1 MLPQAET
8 PWTPYQ
14 AAHLLNRAGFGGS
27 PDEVRTLH
35 AMGREKAVEFLISPA
50 EAPDAFPMPT
60 WASNASAQA
69 AMRERRELQRKT
81 QLSMR
86 DKSSEEIDKGARDIA
101 VQPITGKDDT
111 ILVVLQLAGGN
122 DGLNTLVPYADD
134 AYHKARPRI
143 GKKEKEI
150 IKLSDYVGLNSA
162 MPYLGSL
169 FKEDNLGIVQG
180 VGYPNPNRS
189 HFVSTSI
196 WETGDTNNR
205 SATGWLGRYFD
216 NACPG
221 ADPTV
226 GISFNKTQPEAF
238 GAMKNP
244 GVCLNSPEFY
254 RWIHGGGEKAQAEEF
269 FADLNQPEMDD
280 DEATEGGSI
289 AMPAGGKTGG
299 IAGEDNLAFLERV
312 ALDARVSSA
321 KILAIAAKHQTNVRY
336 EGTPISRNLNLVS
349 RMIAGGMPTRVYFV
363 SHGGFDTHNQQVNS
377 HDRLLG
383 QLDSALK
390 SFFTDLKQQGNDK
403 RVVLMTFSEFGR
415 RVSENASAGTDH
427 GKASCLFVAGP
438 GIMGGLHGSYPSL
451 TDLAQGDIK
460 HSVDFRSVYGTLLT
474 DWLRAPDIKP
484 ILGANYPKM
493 GLIG

>member
-1 MLPQAET
+1 MKT
-8 PWTPYQ
+8 
-14 AAHLLNRAGFGGS
+14 R
-27 PDEVRTLH
+27 R
-35 AMGREKAVEFLISPA
+35 EFLRSTVLGA
-50 EAPDAFPMPT
+50 SAAWTVPMFVERT
-60 WASNASAQA
+60 FGQLHNASKDLAIQ
-69 AMRERRELQRKT
+69 T
-81 QLSMR
+81 
-86 DKSSEEIDKGARDIA
+86 
-101 VQPITGKDDT
+101 VTGKDDT

-134 AYHKARPRI
+134 IYQKSRPRLA
-143 GKKEKEI
+143 KKEKEI
-150 IKLSDYVGLNSA
+150 IKLSDYVGLNSS
-162 MPYLGSL
+162 MPFLGSM
-169 FKEDNLGIVQG
+169 FKEGDLGIVQG

-196 WETGDTNNR
+196 WETGDVNNR
-205 SATGWLGRYFD
+205 SSTGWLGRYFD

-238 GAMKNP
+238 GAVKNP
-244 GVCLNSPEFY
+244 GVCLNTPELY

-269 FADLNQPEMDD
+269 FAELNQPHDD
-280 DEATEGGSI
+280 DAPVEGASI
-289 AMPAGGKTGG
+289 DMPAGGKHGG
-299 IAGEDNLAFLERV
+299 ITGESNLAFLERV

-321 KILAIAAKHQTNVRY
+321 KILEIAAKHKTSVPY
-336 EGTPISRNLNLVS
+336 EGTPIARNLNLVS
-349 RMIAGGMPTRVYFV
+349 RMIAGGMPTRVYYV

-390 SFFTDLKQQGNDK
+390 SFFNDLKQHGNDK

-415 RVSENASAGTDH
+415 RVAENASAGTDH

-438 GIMGGLHGSYPSL
+438 GVKGGLYGKHPSL
-451 TDLAQGDIK
+451 SDLHQGDIQ
-460 HSVDFRSVYGTLLT
+460 HTVDFRSVYGGLLT
-474 DWLRAPDIKP
+474 DWLKAGDLKP

-493 GLIG
+493 PLIGA